1 MSGALAY
8 DNPSDGN
15 TIILV
20 IHQAIKIDTLDNN
33 LLCPM
38 QLRLNDVIV
47 NETPRFLCRNVTDH
61 SHSLIMSQDDN
72 EHEKFTLPLELFGV
86 ISGFVTRKPTVEEF
100 ETCPRYVLTAEGP
113 EYNPSTSAYAEQE
126 SAMVDFRGQLK
137 EDVSEK
143 IERRLFGISIE
154 EDDRLY
160 ATMNFQNLSTLCIS
174 QEPETST
181 TIAGVS
187 TELRSE
193 GIDAGTLAKNWG
205 IGLETAK
212 KTLKVTTQRG
222 IRTVVHPTL
231 SRRFRTNDRQL
242 RYRRLPID
250 LYTDTMKATVKSQ
263 QGNKV
268 AQVFCSRNGWT
279 RAFPL
284 EKEAHA
290 HEALSLLFQRDG
302 APNTMIMDGARAQ
315 IMGNFKKKLK
325 EAHVHIRQIEPHSP
339 WSNAAEGAIRELKRG
354 TGRELARSKC
364 PKPLWDHCLEREAYV
379 RSFTAHSIS
388 SLNGQVP
395 ETIISGETA
404 DISPFAEFRW
414 YETIKYRDSSIAF
427 PEDKMR
433 FGRDLGPAIDI
444 GPAMTRKILNK
455 KGNVIYRSTVRSLTE
470 DEKMD
475 PDEIEERKA
484 FNKIISKKLGG
495 PLKIGQFKDDP
506 ELADMETPSFLP
518 YEDDETKPN
527 IQPDMDEMDE
537 DDPDTYDQYVGATV
551 KLPIGDKFVAGKV
564 RGRKRELDGS
574 VKGRANPNPILDT
587 RTYEVE
593 FPDGQVTEYTA
604 NVIAESMYAQ
614 CDVEGNEFLLLDSI
628 VDHHKDGDAVKMQ
641 DAYIQHGSNR
651 KLRQTTKGWKLCVE
665 WKDGSTSWERLADL
679 KESYPIEVA
688 EYAMAKDIAQ
698 EPAFAWWVPY
708 VLKKRKRIIAA
719 VNKRYHKRT
728 HKFGIEIP
736 KTWDDAVRIDK
747 ENGNTL
753 WQDAI
758 NKEMKNVQV
767 AFKPLEDGE
776 KIPVGYQE
784 IKCHMVFDVKME
796 DFRRKARFVAGGHMT
811 EVPMA
816 ATYSSVVSRDS
827 VRIAFTMAA
836 LNDLDVCTGD
846 IENAYLTAPVK
857 EKIWCVLGKEFGS
870 DAGKR
875 ALIVRALYG
884 LKTAGAAFRA
894 HLADCMR
901 HMGWTSCLADPD
913 VWLRAETRPS
923 DGFKYYA
930 YCLMYVDDIL
940 CVHHDAKSIIY
951 QINKYFKI
959 KPDSIG
965 EPKFYLGA
973 KFSKVKLSNGVEAWG
988 MSSSKYTQAAVANVE
1003 EHLQKTGRK
1012 LGKKT
1017 PTPMVHGYR
1026 PELDTTPE
1034 LNSGDANYYQSLVGI
1049 LRWMVEIGRVDII
1062 TEVSEMSSYL
1072 AMPREGHLDSVIHIY
1087 SYLKCH
1093 HNCRMI
1099 FDPTYPTIEQEQFK
1113 DNCDWKEMYGD
1124 VKEAI
1129 PPNAPKPRGKEVD
1142 LRLYVD
1148 SDHATETKTR
1158 RSRTGFLV
1166 YLNMAP
1172 IIWYSKR
1179 QPTVETSV
1187 FGAEF
1192 VAMKNGIETVR
1203 GLRYKLRM
1211 MGIPISGPTYV
1222 YCDNKS
1228 VVNNSQSPES
1238 TLKKKSNAICYHAT
1252 RESVAMGESLVT
1264 HIPTDENPAD
1274 LCTKILQGGMN
1285 RDHKV
1290 GLILTDVVD
1299 HK

>member
-20 IHQAIKIDTLDNN
+20 IHQALKINTLDNN

-113 EYNPSTSAYAEQE
+113 EYNPSTSAYEEQE

-137 EDVSEK
+137 EDVTEK

-154 EDDRLY
+154 EEDRLY
-160 ATMNFQNLSTLCIS
+160 ASMNFENLSTLCIS
-174 QEPETST
+174 QNPETST

-279 RAFPL
+279 RAYPL

-290 HEALSLLFQRDG
+290 HEALSLLFQREG

-315 IMGNFKKKLK
+315 IMGDFKKKLK
-325 EAHVHIRQIEPHSP
+325 EAHVHMRQIEPHSP

-414 YETIKYRDSSIAF
+414 YEPIKYRDSSIAF

-484 FNKIISKKLGG
+484 FNKMISKKLGG

-518 YEDDETKPN
+518 YEDDETRPN

-564 RGRKRELDGS
+564 RSRKRELDGS

-758 NKEMKNVQV
+758 KKEMKNVQV
-767 AFKPLEDGE
+767 AFKTLEDGE

-846 IENAYLTAPVK
+846 IENAYLTAPMK
-857 EKIWCVLGKEFGS
+857 EKIWRVLGKEFGS

-1003 EHLQKTGRK
+1003 EYLQKTGRK

-1285 RDHKV
+1285 RDHKI

>member
-1 MSGALAY
+1 M
-8 DNPSDGN
+8 
-15 TIILV
+15 I
-20 IHQAIKIDTLDNN
+20 
-33 LLCPM
+33 
-38 QLRLNDVIV
+38 
-47 NETPRFLCRNVTDH
+47 
-61 SHSLIMSQDDN
+61 
-72 EHEKFTLPLELFGV
+72 
-86 ISGFVTRKPTVEEF
+86 
-100 ETCPRYVLTAEGP
+100 
-113 EYNPSTSAYAEQE
+113 
-126 SAMVDFRGQLK
+126 DFRGQLK
-137 EDVSEK
+137 DHVNDNDK
-143 IERRLFGISIE
+143 ITRNLFYISIE
-154 EDDRLY
+154 EEERLST
-160 ATMNFQNLSTLCIS
+160 TMNFQNFNS
-174 QEPETST
+174 QHRS
-181 TIAGVS
+181 IAGVT
-187 TELRSE
+187 TEIRSE
-193 GIDAGTLAKNWG
+193 GIDAETLAKNWG
-205 IGLETAK
+205 IGLGTAK
-212 KTLKVTTQRG
+212 KTLGVTTQHG
-222 IRTVVHPTL
+222 IRTLVHPTL

-242 RYRRLPID
+242 RYRRMPID

-279 RAFPL
+279 RAYPL

-290 HEALSLLFQRDG
+290 HEALSLLFQREG

-315 IMGNFKKKLK
+315 VMGDFRKKLK
-325 EAHVHIRQIEPHSP
+325 EAHVHMKQIEPHSP
-339 WSNAAEGAIRELKRG
+339 WSNAAEGAIKELKRG
-354 TGRELARSKC
+354 VGRELVKSKC
-364 PKPLWDHCLEREAYV
+364 PKRLWDHCLERQAYV
-379 RSFTAHSIS
+379 RSFTAHDIF

-414 YETIKYRDSSIAF
+414 YEPIKYRDTSIPF

-475 PDEIEERKA
+475 PDEIEERKEY
-484 FNKIISKKLGG
+484 NRTISKRFGG
-495 PLKIGQFKDDP
+495 PLKIGDFKNDP
-506 ELADMETPSFLP
+506 ELIDMETPSFLP

-527 IQPDMDEMDE
+527 IQPDRDDMKDDA
-537 DDPDTYDQYVGATV
+537 DPDTYDQYVGATV
-551 KLPIGDKFVAGKV
+551 TLPRGDQNVAGKV
-564 RGRKRELDGS
+564 RGRKREADGTA
-574 VKGRANPNPILDT
+574 KGHAHPNPILDT

-614 CDVEGNEFLLLDSI
+614 CDEEGNEFLLLNSI
-628 VDHHKDGDAVKMQ
+628 VDHQKNEEAVKMQ

-665 WKDGSTSWERLADL
+665 WKDGSSSWERLADL
-679 KESYPIEVA
+679 KESYPIEIA

-708 VLKKRKRIIAA
+708 VLKKRKRIIAT

-728 HKFGIEIP
+728 HKYGIEIP

-747 ENGNTL
+747 VNGNTL

-758 NKEMKNVQV
+758 NKEMKNVKV
-767 AFKPLEDGE
+767 AFKTLENDE
-776 KIPVGYQE
+776 KVPVGYQE
-784 IKCHMVFDVKME
+784 IKCHMIFDIKME
-796 DFRRKARFVAGGHMT
+796 NFRRKARLVAGGHMT

-836 LNDLDVCTGD
+836 LNDLEICMGD

-870 DAGKR
+870 DAGKT

-884 LKTAGAAFRA
+884 LKSAGAAFRA

-901 HMGWTSCLADPD
+901 HMGWQPCLADPD

-940 CVHHDAKSIIY
+940 SIHHDAKSIIY
-951 QINKYFKI
+951 QIDKYFKI

-973 KFSKVKLSNGVEAWG
+973 KFSKVKLQNGVMAWG
-988 MSSSKYTQAAVANVE
+988 MSSSKYTQAAIANVE
-1003 EHLQKTGRK
+1003 EYLQKTGRR

-1017 PTPMVHGYR
+1017 STPMVYGYR
-1026 PELDTTPE
+1026 PEMDTSPE
-1034 LNSGDANYYQSLVGI
+1034 LNPEDANYYQSLVGI
-1049 LRWMVEIGRVDII
+1049 LRWMIEIGRVDMI

-1072 AMPREGHLDSVIHIY
+1072 AMPREGHLDSVLHIY

-1099 FDPTYPTIEQEQFK
+1099 FDPTYPIIEHDQFK
-1113 DNCDWKEMYGD
+1113 DNCDWKAMYGN
-1124 VKEAI
+1124 VSEAI
-1129 PPNAPKPRGKEVD
+1129 PSNAPKPRGKEVD

-1148 SDHATETKTR
+1148 SDHATESKTR

-1172 IIWYSKR
+1172 LIWYSKR

-1192 VAMKNGIETVR
+1192 VALKNGIETVR

-1211 MGIPISGPTYV
+1211 MGIPISGPNFV

-1228 VVNNSQSPES
+1228 VVTNSQNPES
-1238 TLKKKSNAICYHAT
+1238 TLQKKSNSICYHAA

-1264 HIPTDENPAD
+1264 HILTDENPAD
-1274 LCTKILQGGMN
+1274 ICTKILQGGMKRN
-1285 RDHKV
+1285 HKV

-1299 HK
+1299 HV